1 MWVVQGDE
9 KVWKS
14 DKPFIP
20 YDFHKDKT
28 PEEKFRKQV
37 LEMDSKTNMNKR
49 LDENE
54 LRQRR
59 KLRNGEN

>member
-1 MWVVQGDE
+1 MWVTQGDE
-9 KVWKS
+9 KVWKA
-14 DKPFIP
+14 DKPIIP

-28 PEEKFRKQV
+28 HEEEFRKQV
-37 LEMDSKTNMNKR
+37 LEMDSKTNMNKI

-59 KLRNGEN
+59 KLRNGKD